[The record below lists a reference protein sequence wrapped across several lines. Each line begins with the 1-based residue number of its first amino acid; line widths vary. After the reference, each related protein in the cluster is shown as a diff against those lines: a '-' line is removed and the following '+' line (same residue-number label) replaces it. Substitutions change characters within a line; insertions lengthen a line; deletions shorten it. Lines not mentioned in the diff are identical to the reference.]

1 MKHIQFLGALALCG
15 CFTVSCA
22 NRNKVASNPYQSN
35 PYYTG
40 TSSAP
45 SSAEAGP
52 AEYPTYNDSAPSYDS
67 ANTVE
72 YPTYSNEP
80 EYPTY
85 TSPQPPIEAPAPIP
99 EPVSN
104 TYSPPTYNTPTYD
117 TPTYN
122 TPSYSAAPNTAAAR
136 THVVAKGENL
146 YRISLKYG
154 TSVSAIQSAN
164 GLGDS
169 TIFPGQVL
177 QIP

>member
-1 MKHIQFLGALALCG
+1 MKHIQFLGTLALMG

-40 TSSAP
+40 TSSA
-45 SSAEAGP
+45 SSESSEPAGA
-52 AEYPTYNDSAPSYDS
+52 AEYPTYNDSTPSYDS

-85 TSPQPPIEAPAPIP
+85 SSQPVEAPAPLP
-99 EPVSN
+99 EPVNNNPYSSTYEN
-104 TYSPPTYNTPTYD
+104 TTPTYD
-117 TPTYN
+117 PPAPVHN
-122 TPSYSAAPNTAAAR
+122 THVAGR
-136 THVVAKGENL
+136 THVVAQGENL

-154 TSVSAIQSAN
+154 TSVSAIQNAN
-164 GLGDS
+164 SLGNS